1 MLNGRARACCF
12 TAAPAP
18 ISHRSYLT
26 PAIQVAPPRGAGS
39 SSPMLCQ
46 SVHDTDA
53 ISNPRCHNHRQ
64 CQICAKDIATSS
76 SPLHPLERI
85 FVAAI
90 DTLVSSTQMF
100 WSMERTPSSHD
111 VARLPWL
118 RVRTQISTGKDPDGL
133 KPGIS
138 RFSQFG
144 CQPGIGSRRM
154 NAQSGSTM
162 NFIYCGYI
170 EYGSFRQL
178 QSYAPT

>member
-1 MLNGRARACCF
+1 VARAPRVQCF
-12 TAAPAP
+12 V
-18 ISHRSYLT
+18 T
-26 PAIQVAPPRGAGS
+26 PFTI
-39 SSPMLCQ
+39 PMPFLIL
-46 SVHDTDA
+46 DA
-53 ISNPRCHNHRQ
+53 TITGNARFARR
-64 CQICAKDIATSS
+64 I

-100 WSMERTPSSHD
+100 WSMVRTPSSHD
-111 VARLPWL
+111 VARLPCL
-118 RVRTQISTGKDPDGL
+118 RVRTHISAGKDPDGL

-144 CQPGIGSRRM
+144 CQPGIGSRRT
-154 NAQSGSTM
+154 NVQSGSTM

-178 QSYAPT
+178 QSNVPT

>member
-1 MLNGRARACCF
+1 MPQSPAMPDLREGYRHLFARTDPNQLQPQSLSEAC
-12 TAAPAP
+12 
-18 ISHRSYLT
+18 
-26 PAIQVAPPRGAGS
+26 S
-39 SSPMLCQ
+39 S
-46 SVHDTDA
+46 D
-53 ISNPRCHNHRQ
+53 
-64 CQICAKDIATSS
+64 
-76 SPLHPLERI
+76 LHPLERI

-111 VARLPWL
+111 VARLPCL
-118 RVRTQISTGKDPDGL
+118 RVRTQISAGKDPDGL

-178 QSYAPT
+178 QSYVPT